1 MQRRLRE
8 EELKVLRGQAKVDE
22 RSIEDAL
29 ESEAAN
35 TRIKR
40 PAGAS
45 VRGRGGGGGGGV
57 YGGMVPE
64 ESESDDD
71 DDLGEEESGE
81 GGSEVCMLPI
91 WLNAISVRHVPKHYS
106 RQEGGS
112 TGRVTLPGGGSIL
125 SPLEIYAARAITSMN
140 LAKFHHCVLDLD
152 KLSSLAIHS
161 QDEFG
166 GEGYEPNSTSHG
178 LGGEFELDEG
188 ESEEGGDDDDDF

>member
-91 WLNAISVRHVPKHYS
+91 WLKCGPHPPSPSPK
-106 RQEGGS
+106 
-112 TGRVTLPGGGSIL
+112 
-125 SPLEIYAARAITSMN
+125 
-140 LAKFHHCVLDLD
+140 
-152 KLSSLAIHS
+152 
-161 QDEFG
+161 
-166 GEGYEPNSTSHG
+166 
-178 LGGEFELDEG
+178 
-188 ESEEGGDDDDDF
+188 